1 MIRMYNIIETADGN
15 ISAVLFCQGG
25 NKMNFF
31 KDIEKLF
38 DTIFVTLFKAE
49 Y

>member
-1 MIRMYNIIETADGN
+1 MVIYQRF
-15 ISAVLFCQGG
+15 LFCQGG
-25 NKMNFF
+25 NKMNIF

-38 DTIFVTLFKAE
+38 DTIFVTLFKAD